1 MIGNIK
7 VVGANDI
14 HQEWMDKTFENCE
27 LISVDTHMHVLK
39 IPEKEDLL
47 FEITKTRI
55 FEKTLV
61 LEGYCAIDNS
71 LGKIA
76 IELSP
81 HENPIN

>member
-1 MIGNIK
+1 MTGNIK

-27 LISVDTHMHVLK
+27 LRSIDPSMHVLR

-47 FEITKTRI
+47 FEITKTRV
-55 FEKTLV
+55 FEKVLV
-61 LEGYCAIDNS
+61 FEGYCAIDNS

-76 IELSP
+76 IEFSQN
-81 HENPIN
+81 ENPTN